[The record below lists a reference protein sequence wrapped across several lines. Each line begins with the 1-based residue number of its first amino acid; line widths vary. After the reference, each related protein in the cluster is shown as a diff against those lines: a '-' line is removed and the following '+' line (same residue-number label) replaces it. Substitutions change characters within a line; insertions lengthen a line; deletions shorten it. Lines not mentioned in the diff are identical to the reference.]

1 MTNLVVSM
9 LRFGAAFTLY
19 GVEQIENSLKV
30 AEGGE
35 KANQAIEGFEK
46 TLNAVTDVL
55 IRDMDEKKKETLQSV
70 SKASED
76 MVHRTMEGAEI
87 LDPREV
93 VKVSTDLLQ
102 KTSDVTAKWVGKA
115 ASAMEKATETVAS
128 AATSAQPEPA
138 PVQ

>member
-9 LRFGAAFTLY
+9 LRFSAAFTLY
-19 GVEQIENSLKV
+19 GVEQLENSLKV

-35 KANQAIEGFEK
+35 KANQAIEGFGK

-115 ASAMEKATETVAS
+115 ASAMEKATETVAN
-128 AATSAQPEPA
+128 AASPAQPEPA
-138 PVQ
+138 PAQ

>member
-9 LRFGAAFTLY
+9 LRFSAAFTLY
-19 GVEQIENSLKV
+19 GVEQLENSLKV
-30 AEGGE
+30 AEGGD
-35 KANQAIEGFEK
+35 KASQAIEGFGQ
-46 TLNAVTDVL
+46 TLNAVTEVL
-55 IRDMDEKKKETLQSV
+55 IRDMDQKKRDTLQSV

-115 ASAMEKATETVAS
+115 ASAMEKATETVAN
-128 AATSAQPEPA
+128 AASPAEPQAA

>member
-9 LRFGAAFTLY
+9 LRFSAAFTLY
-19 GVEQIENSLKV
+19 GVEQLENSLKV
-30 AEGGE
+30 AEGGD
-35 KANQAIEGFEK
+35 KANQAIEGFGK

-55 IRDMDEKKKETLQSV
+55 IRDMDQKKRETLESV
-70 SKASED
+70 SRASED

-93 VKVSTDLLQ
+93 MKVSTDLLQ

-115 ASAMEKATETVAS
+115 ASAMEKATETVAN
-128 AATSAQPEPA
+128 AASPAEPQAAPAQ
-138 PVQ
+138 

>member
-9 LRFGAAFTLY
+9 LRFSAAFTLY
-19 GVEQIENSLKV
+19 GVEQLENSLKV

-46 TLNAVTDVL
+46 TLNAVTEVL
-55 IRDMDEKKKETLQSV
+55 IRDMDQKKKDTLQSV

-93 VKVSTDLLQ
+93 MKVSTDLLQ

-115 ASAMEKATETVAS
+115 ASAMEKATETVTNAAS
-128 AATSAQPEPA
+128 PAEPQPA
-138 PVQ
+138 PAQ

>member
-9 LRFGAAFTLY
+9 LRFSAAFTLY
-19 GVEQIENSLKV
+19 GVEQLENSLKV

-93 VKVSTDLLQ
+93 MKVSTDLLQ

-115 ASAMEKATETVAS
+115 ASAMEKATETVAG
-128 AATSAQPEPA
+128 AATAAEPA
-138 PVQ
+138 PAQ

>member
-9 LRFGAAFTLY
+9 LRFSAAFTLY
-19 GVEQIENSLKV
+19 GVEQLENSLKV

-35 KANQAIEGFEK
+35 RANQALEGFEK
-46 TLNAVTDVL
+46 TLNAVTEVL
-55 IRDMDEKKKETLQSV
+55 IRDMDSKKKETLQSV
-70 SKASED
+70 AKASED

-93 VKVSTDLLQ
+93 MKVSTDLLQ

-115 ASAMEKATETVAS
+115 ASAMEKATEKVA
-128 AATSAQPEPA
+128 AAASPAEPQAA

>member
-93 VKVSTDLLQ
+93 MKVSTDLLQ

-115 ASAMEKATETVAS
+115 ASAMEKATETVTG
-128 AATSAQPEPA
+128 AAGAAQPEPA

>member
-9 LRFGAAFTLY
+9 LRFSAAFTLF
-19 GVEQIENSLKV
+19 GVEQLENSLKV

-35 KANQAIEGFEK
+35 KANQALEGFEK

-55 IRDMDEKKKETLQSV
+55 IRDMDQKKKETLQSV

-76 MVHRTMEGAEI
+76 MMHRTMEGAEI

-93 VKVSTDLLQ
+93 MKVSTELLQ

-115 ASAMEKATETVAS
+115 ASAMEKATETVTAAAS
-128 AATSAQPEPA
+128 PAEAEAVPAQ
-138 PVQ
+138 